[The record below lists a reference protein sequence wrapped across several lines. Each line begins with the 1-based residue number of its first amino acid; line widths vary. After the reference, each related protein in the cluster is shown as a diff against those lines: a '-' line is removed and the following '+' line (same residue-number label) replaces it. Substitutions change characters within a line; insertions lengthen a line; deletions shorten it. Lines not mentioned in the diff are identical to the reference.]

1 MYTLI
6 DTDEQLVQAIRKGDR
21 KAFALIYD
29 RYWDE
34 VYQMIYTRLQDEE
47 ATKDIV
53 QNIFVNLWLMRKEIY
68 VENSLGAYFN
78 TAARNRA
85 YSYYKKQQA
94 TFTQNNQFHQQQ
106 VQHSVENNIEAAEL
120 EHLFKEEINEM
131 PETMREAFILSRE
144 SNKSIREIAE
154 QLGLSEQTIKNNISL
169 ALERL
174 RKKLKVYYSD
184 PANISLIFFLALTE
198 I

>member
-1 MYTLI
+1 MYTAF
-6 DTDEQLVQAIRKGDR
+6 DTDDKLVAALQKGDR
-21 KAFALIYD
+21 AAFTIIYD

-34 VYQMIYTRLQDEE
+34 VYQMIFIRLQDED

-53 QNIFVNLWLMRKEIY
+53 QNIFVNLWLSRKDIY

-85 YSYYKKQQA
+85 YSYYKKNQA
-94 TFTQNNQFHQQQ
+94 AFARDNQFQEQQI
-106 VQHSVENNIEAAEL
+106 QHSIENKLEANEL
-120 EHLFKEEINEM
+120 EDIFAEEINGM
-131 PETMREAFILSRE
+131 PATMREAFILSRKT
-144 SNKSIREIAE
+144 NKSIREIAE
-154 QLGLSEQTIKNNISL
+154 ELNLSEQTIKNNISL

-174 RKKLKVYYSD
+174 RKKLKGYYSD
-184 PANISLIFFLALTE
+184 PTNISLVLFLMLTE